1 MPLVSGINKERTAAI
16 NPRVPNTVFENP
28 VQTVPSRPNMSGEI
42 APPTL
47 AAEEQRPTAEP
58 RTHVGYSSAL
68 ELMITFLILRR
79 FKITLI
85 YG

>member
-1 MPLVSGINKERTAAI
+1 MHFPCVSGMNKERTAAI

-28 VQTVPSRPNMSGEI
+28 VQTVPSRPKISGEI

-58 RTHVGYSSAL
+58 RTQVGYNSAL
-68 ELMITFLILRR
+68 KFRL
-79 FKITLI
+79 FKFFT
-85 YG
+85 YWK